1 MLELVT
7 WPDKR
12 LKTACKL
19 VPDSEFGEEKLR
31 KQVGD
36 MIYTMLA
43 NNGIG
48 LAANQVGFDNRV
60 IIVAKSPDGAIAG
73 LPLVMIN
80 PKVTSKSSGKQTMRE
95 GCLSFPGQTSIRR
108 RAKRVTL
115 KAQNVDGGTF
125 TWQATGLQAQCI
137 QHEICHLNGKT
148 MFDK

>member
-1 MLELVT
+1 MLELVI

-12 LKTACKL
+12 LKKACKL
-19 VPDSEFGEEKLR
+19 VPNDDFAGEKLR
-31 KQVGD
+31 KQIGD

-60 IIVAKSPDGAIAG
+60 IIVARNPDGAMGG

-95 GCLSFPGQTSIRR
+95 GCLSFPDQTIIRR

-115 KAQNVDGGTF
+115 TARNVDGGTF
-125 TWQATGLQAQCI
+125 TWQATDLQAQCI
-137 QHEICHLNGKT
+137 QHEIDHLNGKT
-148 MFDK
+148 FLDK